1 MRAANRTSKTPSA
14 LCVFIFLLAMTCF
27 APSVALA
34 QDEGRGNVVLDIA
47 KSVLFDPTTY
57 VPAALSYDSQRADW
71 NTSQP
76 LFKMGWVEQNPRY
89 TVSGR
94 VDDTP
99 LSYQAGNREIR
110 HDAILHLQESVVNNL
125 SAQILERALTQK
137 YPEHRK
143 LFKTLSWVERI
154 SFSGYV
160 GYLASVDHFR
170 QAQKNREMARQ
181 YGIP

>member
-1 MRAANRTSKTPSA
+1 MRAANTTTKTPSV
-14 LCVFIFLLAMTCF
+14 LWVCMFLLAMTCF
-27 APSVALA
+27 VPSVVSA
-34 QDEGRGNVVLDIA
+34 QNESHPNVVLDIA

-57 VPAALSYDSQRADW
+57 VPAGLSYDSQRIDW

-76 LFKMGWVEQNPRY
+76 LFKMGWLEQNPRF

-94 VDDTP
+94 PDDTP
-99 LSYQAGNREIR
+99 LSYRAGNREIR
-110 HDAILHLQESVVNNL
+110 HDALMFLQESVVNNL
-125 SAQILERALTQK
+125 SAHILERTLTQK

-181 YGIP
+181 HGIQ

>member
-1 MRAANRTSKTPSA
+1 MRAANTTTKTPSV
-14 LCVFIFLLAMTCF
+14 LWMCIFFLAMTCF
-27 APSVALA
+27 APSVASA
-34 QDEGRGNVVLDIA
+34 QNEGRGNVVLDIA

-76 LFKMGWVEQNPRY
+76 LFKMGWLEQNPRY

-94 VDDTP
+94 PDDTP

-110 HDAILHLQESVVNNL
+110 RDAIAHLQQSVVNNL
-125 SAQILERALTQK
+125 SAHILERTLTQK

-143 LFKTLSWVERI
+143 LFKALSWMERI
-154 SFSGYV
+154 SFSGYM

-181 YGIP
+181 YGIQ